1 MKVILVLNE
10 MPNNCSECP
19 CCNED
24 ECGNQYKGYIGD
36 YLEWN
41 SGRPSWCPL
50 KPMPE
55 KREYIDDNK
64 DYPLNDDYCFSEEEF
79 EDIVENNQISG
90 YNKCIEDL
98 LGE

>member
-1 MKVILVLNE
+1 MSKVILVIDE

-55 KREYIDDNK
+55 KK
-64 DYPLNDDYCFSEEEF
+64 DVELNEKHFYF
-79 EDIVENNQISG
+79 EDAIKYAVYKG
-90 YNKCIEDL
+90 YNKCIDKILEV
-98 LGE
+98 EK